1 MRGLQGLRT
10 LVTGGARGIGRAAA
24 ERLVAD
30 GALVAVVDLVE
41 DEPIDGVVCTLTGD
55 VTSEDDVERFVAAA
69 TRELGGLDALVLSAG
84 IHYSGPTHEM
94 SAEMFDKVMAVS
106 LRGTF
111 LACKAAL
118 PGMLAQGAGRIV
130 TFGSTAALVGAPGL
144 SAYAAAKGAVLQ
156 FTRSIGTE
164 YAARGIRANCL
175 CPGPTNT
182 PLMARLMAERSDPE
196 AFMAKVP
203 LGRFAEPAEIAAA
216 VAFLLSD
223 ESSFMIGAPLIQ
235 DGGYTAL

>member
-1 MRGLQGLRT
+1 MRGLQGLKI

-24 ERLVAD
+24 ERLVDD

-41 DEPIDGVVCTLTGD
+41 DEPIDGVVCALTGD
-55 VTSEDDVERFVAAA
+55 VTSEGDVERFVATA
-69 TRELGGLDALVLSAG
+69 TEELGGLDALVLSAG
-84 IHYSGPTHEM
+84 IHYAGPTHEM
-94 SAEMFDKVMAVS
+94 SADMFDQVMAVS

-118 PGMLAQGAGRIV
+118 PGMLAQGSGRIV

-144 SAYAAAKGAVLQ
+144 SAYAASKGAVLQ
-156 FTRSIGTE
+156 FTRSIGAE

-203 LGRFAEPAEIAAA
+203 LGRFAEPAEIASA

-223 ESSFMIGAPLIQ
+223 ESSFMIGAPLIH